1 MLFLSLFKR
10 FLLEKKNEVTNEI
23 RNEFSNEAKS
33 KRLSAIAYVVN

>member
-23 RNEFSNEAKS
+23 RVEFSNEAKS